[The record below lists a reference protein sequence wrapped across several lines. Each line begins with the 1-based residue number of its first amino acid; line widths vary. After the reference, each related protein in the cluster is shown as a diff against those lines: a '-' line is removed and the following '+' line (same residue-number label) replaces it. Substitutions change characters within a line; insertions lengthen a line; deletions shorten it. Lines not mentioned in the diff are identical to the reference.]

1 MTSGCLKAAAAGLA
15 VFVAV
20 TFGAA
25 LSLRPVSGESDA
37 WIWTS
42 LVAGGFALVAVTAL
56 VQLSDA
62 RRELRMLR
70 DAAGGVPP
78 VDGSEA
84 VVSGTIRS
92 TAPLRA
98 PFSGEPVAAY
108 EYAVRQRKG
117 VRHSVDY
124 TYHFG
129 SASAPLVLETA
140 YGPLPLLGSP
150 ALFGARDREID
161 PAVARP
167 AFDAFAA
174 ETTFVR
180 PESPSGPARA
190 GRDGTAEH
198 RSDWKYWD
206 GEPSWPRTRFLE
218 GVLRDG
224 ETVTIR
230 GVYRAGIG
238 LAADL
243 PAGVPLALFPGDLA
257 SGARRAR
264 ARLRGV
270 LVGAVLFTLLAA
282 ATIAAGHR
290 WLESRSRP
298 AAAPQAAQA
307 AGQACNRVLLA
318 TIHDCTP
325 DPVATVAAAP
335 FVFRIGG
342 DLRGD
347 LV

>member
-1 MTSGCLKAAAAGLA
+1 MSAGCLSASLAGSVA
-15 VFVAV
+15 FVAV
-20 TFGAA
+20 AAGAA
-25 LSLRPVSGESDA
+25 LALRPLSGDGEL
-37 WIWTS
+37 WIWAS
-42 LVAGGFALVAVTAL
+42 LVAGGCALAAVAAL
-56 VQLSDA
+56 VQVPDA

-92 TAPLRA
+92 AAPLRA

-117 VRHSVDY
+117 VEHSVDY

-150 ALFGARDREID
+150 ALFGAREREID

-206 GEPSWPRTRFLE
+206 GEPSWPRARFVE

-230 GVYRAGIG
+230 GVYRAGLG

-257 SGARRAR
+257 SGVRCAR

-270 LVGAVLFTLLAA
+270 LVGAVLFTLLA
-282 ATIAAGHR
+282 
-290 WLESRSRP
+290 
-298 AAAPQAAQA
+298 
-307 AGQACNRVLLA
+307 
-318 TIHDCTP
+318 
-325 DPVATVAAAP
+325 VATVAAAP

-347 LV
+347 LA